1 MANDDYYVKP
11 YGRHFAVFERW
22 DPLLVEEELGGP
34 KPDKLVAVC
43 VYKVGAEEVKRRLS
57 DRVHVRR
64 VKVLCRGC
72 REEFKGRPAGLD
84 EATAADDPSHSFSA
98 E

>member
-22 DPLLVEEELGGP
+22 EPLIAEEELTSP
-34 KPDKLVAVC
+34 KADKLVAVC

-57 DRVHVRR
+57 DRVQVRR
-64 VKVLCRGC
+64 VKVLCRNC
-72 REEFKGRPAGLD
+72 REEFKKGP
-84 EATAADDPSHSFSA
+84 EATADEPNVPACASSQPD
-98 E
+98 